1 MDNETK
7 LKIVELYNK
16 SYTTRE
22 VEIALGLKQGS
33 ARYWL
38 QKQGV
43 ELRKT
48 KGLKYHVNKV
58 RVPLEIIQSKV
69 GTPEFDYFLGILAT
83 DGNICKS
90 KIALQFAENN
100 KEILEHWRTFLDN
113 RVDIKAYTRKKNNR
127 TYLRLNLRIRK

>member
-1 MDNETK
+1 MNNETK

-16 SYTTRE
+16 GYTTRE
-22 VEIALGLKQGS
+22 VEAALSLKQGS

-48 KGLKYHVNKV
+48 KGLKFHVNKV
-58 RVPLEIIQSKV
+58 RVPLEIIQSKI

-100 KEILEHWRTFLDN
+100 KEILEHWKTFLDN

-127 TYLRLNLRIRK
+127 TYYEIKFKN